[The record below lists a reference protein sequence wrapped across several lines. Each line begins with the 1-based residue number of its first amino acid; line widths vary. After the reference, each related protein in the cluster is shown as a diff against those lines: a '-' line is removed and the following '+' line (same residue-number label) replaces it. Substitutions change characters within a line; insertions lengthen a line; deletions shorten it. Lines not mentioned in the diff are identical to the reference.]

1 MQTKFVDPSTYA
13 VSNQPN
19 PSFSYGVQHVSNE
32 NGQPINGFNFSE
44 YEIPVRKIL
53 RKDSSPVI
61 GNFRSWPTPSADK
74 FINAVVMTRLFV
86 LCKDKQKFLVEK
98 MGFRETGNIFNEDK
112 LFIYSF
118 CTENSQLE
126 VYIDDNGMIS
136 EINRFNQNL
145 NYEAKIPLNILGLNY
160 LMTQVFYDLC
170 RLNLSN
176 VQLNSDHQLLIGK
189 ILNISSPFKEL
200 DSLTYDDLPSFNMLN
215 NISLLE

>member
-1 MQTKFVDPSTYA
+1 
-13 VSNQPN
+13 
-19 PSFSYGVQHVSNE
+19 
-32 NGQPINGFNFSE
+32 
-44 YEIPVRKIL
+44 
-53 RKDSSPVI
+53 
-61 GNFRSWPTPSADK
+61 
-74 FINAVVMTRLFV
+74 MTRLFV

-98 MGFRETGNIFNEDK
+98 MGFGETGKIFNEDK

-176 VQLNSDHQLLIGK
+176 VQLNGDHQLLIGK
-189 ILNISSPFKEL
+189 ILNINSPFKEL
-200 DSLTYDDLPSFNMLN
+200 DSLIYDDLPSFNTLN